1 MSYNRKTWLNYE
13 EIPSKKFSLWELY
26 HNLPFNSFTLLFE
39 NFIHAKN
46 TFWLYVPHCF
56 PLTLA
61 RTHQPIF
68 LPTSILF
75 SLFFYYNI
83 GYFSVPLVMPIYAGC
98 RVIHWA
104 TTNHIPKLKWVSF
117 LQLQRRPWEP
127 LPFPPRELNQLR
139 VLFFLPLCFNVLK
152 SRNSRFVG
160 NSLQNTLF
168 L

>member
-1 MSYNRKTWLNYE
+1 MRK
-13 EIPSKKFSLWELY
+13 FQ
-26 HNLPFNSFTLLFE
+26 
-39 NFIHAKN
+39 AKN
-46 TFWLYVPHCF
+46 LACEEYITIFLLTVLHFYLKISYMQKIHFDSMYPHCL

-61 RTHQPIF
+61 RTHLPIF

-117 LQLQRRPWEP
+117 LQLQGRPWEP

-139 VLFFLPLCFNVLK
+139 VLLSLPLCFNVLK